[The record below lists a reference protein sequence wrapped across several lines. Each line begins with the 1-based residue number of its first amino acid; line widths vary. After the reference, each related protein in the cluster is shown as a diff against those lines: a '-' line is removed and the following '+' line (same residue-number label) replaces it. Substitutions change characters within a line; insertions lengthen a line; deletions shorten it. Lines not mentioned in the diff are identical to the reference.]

1 MLWSLG
7 HSVIHGQIACDKIC
21 PIRMLF
27 MDDSHDPE
35 LASMDAKWSSMP
47 ANSMQRLHGL
57 RAAFAPSVSH

>member
-7 HSVIHGQIACDKIC
+7 HSVIHGQIACDKAC
-21 PIRMLF
+21 PIRILT

-35 LASMDAKWSSMP
+35 LASMGAKMPSMP
-47 ANSMQRLHGL
+47 ADSMQRSHGL